1 MIGCWASGIPAKIH
15 CPWKT
20 FAPDPCLIR
29 LKVELV
35 AVQIDADFI
44 VLLGGFEIALMS
56 ADDSI
61 VGIDWKS
68 L

>member
-1 MIGCWASGIPAKIH
+1 MISWWASGIPAKIH
-15 CPWKT
+15 CPGKT

-29 LKVELV
+29 LNVESV
-35 AVQIDADFI
+35 AVQIGANFV

-61 VGIDWKS
+61 VGVDWKS

>member
-1 MIGCWASGIPAKIH
+1 MIACWACGIPAKIH

-29 LKVELV
+29 LKVESV
-35 AVQIDADFI
+35 AVQIGTDFV
-44 VLLGGFEIALMS
+44 VLPGGFEIALMS
-56 ADDSI
+56 ADDSS
-61 VGIDWKS
+61 VGVDWKN